1 MLRERN
7 RCSQHSPALPCPG
20 HHRWAAALTLCL
32 ALLAAGS
39 ASLGHAKA
47 QSPAAAPS
55 PSPPAAP
62 TPQTSQPAANRTP
75 PAANAPSPP
84 YRRRDTTLIEIFC
97 GMSGLLVLYPIL
109 RFLFS
114 QWSFRQQRIFGNLA
128 GDAVV
133 FYYQQFRP
141 GAAVL
146 KDHPPVPQGAL
157 RPIFPEATSKAYMDA
172 FSTDFY
178 RWYGRKYYIAPVLM
192 LTTVTVTLAVW
203 SEKMLRFWA
212 SASRNPEGLR
222 ALTASALAGAVVWVI
237 SDALDRLRR
246 RDFTT
251 IDVYY
256 YVFRILLAIPF
267 AWALS
272 VAYIGDK
279 EVGLSMAIP
288 LAFFL
293 GSFPT
298 QTLFTIARRIGAQQL
313 KLGDDQVSGSLELE
327 KLQAIGKST
336 AERFK
341 DEGFAT
347 ITSLAYA
354 DPIDLTIRTNFDF
367 NYVVSCVSQ
376 ALMYIYF
383 GEDSK
388 KLARFS
394 LIGALEIAAL
404 LRWTKDDDKKALAEK
419 TIQDAAAALNISP
432 EALCINLAQIA
443 EDPYT
448 AFLANVWT

>member
-1 MLRERN
+1 MPRERD
-7 RCSQHSPALPCPG
+7 RRSQHCPALPSHG
-20 HHRWAAALTLCL
+20 NRWAASLSL
-32 ALLAAGS
+32 ALCIASLAAGFP
-39 ASLGHAKA
+39 HA
-47 QSPAAAPS
+47 QTPAPATAF
-55 PSPPAAP
+55 SPPASSPPSAAP
-62 TPQTSQPAANRTP
+62 TSQVATSPAI
-75 PAANAPSPP
+75 PAPRVTNADSPP
-84 YRRRDTTLIEIFC
+84 YHHRDALLIRIFC
-97 GMSGLLVLYPIL
+97 AMSGIMAIYPIL

-141 GAAVL
+141 GSAVI
-146 KDHPPVPQGAL
+146 PQSNV
-157 RPIFPEATSKAYMDA
+157 RPIFPEATSRAYMDA

-192 LTTVTVTLAVW
+192 LTFVTVALAVW
-203 SEKMLRFWA
+203 AEKMLRFWA

-222 ALTASALAGAVVWVI
+222 ALTAAALAGALVWVI
-237 SDALDRLRR
+237 SDTLDRLRR

-251 IDVYY
+251 VDVYY
-256 YVFRILLAIPF
+256 YTFRILLAIPF

-272 VAYIGDK
+272 VVYIGDK
-279 EVGLSMAIP
+279 EIGLSMAIP

-293 GSFPT
+293 GAFPT
-298 QTLFTIARRIGAQQL
+298 QTLFTIARRIGSQQL
-313 KLGDDQVSGSLELE
+313 KLGDDQVTGSLELE
-327 KLQAIGKST
+327 KLQAIGKTT

-341 DEGFAT
+341 DEGIAT
-347 ITSLAYA
+347 INGLAYA

-383 GEDSK
+383 GEDGK

-394 LIGALEIAAL
+394 MIGALEIAAI
-404 LRWTKDDDKKALAEK
+404 LRWTRDDEKRALTEK
-419 TIQDAAAALNISP
+419 TIQDAAAALNLSP
-432 EALCINLAQIA
+432 EALRINLAQIA

-448 AFLANVWT
+448 TFLANVWT